1 MSNLQAFI
9 LICCVLLIETIT
21 LIVFG
26 FNYGKEYAFPTFMLF
41 LLVDSA
47 MCTLA
52 CVLKVIK
59 EE

>member
-9 LICCVLLIETIT
+9 LTCCSLLIETVT

-26 FNYGKEYAFPTFMLF
+26 FNYGKDYTFPTFMLF

-47 MCTLA
+47 ICTLA

-59 EE
+59 EN

>member
-1 MSNLQAFI
+1 MSKNIIKLS
-9 LICCVLLIETIT
+9 ED
-21 LIVFG
+21 
-26 FNYGKEYAFPTFMLF
+26 YGKEYAFPTFMLF

-59 EE
+59 EK